1 MSYHANQGNGNLR
14 LPEFWPHAP
23 ILWFA
28 RAECLFM
35 LRGVTTQLDRF
46 CHVVGSLPHEVMRAC
61 AELVETTPADDP
73 YTQLKERLLAAHQ
86 LTPYQRGEK
95 LLDLP
100 NLGAS
105 KPSELMHQMLE
116 LCPKGDE
123 TSTLFRSLFL
133 RRLPADLRVM
143 LAHLDHADLKEL
155 ARKADELW
163 ALRLH
168 QEVLA
173 VIQPEGGE
181 EEQETIAAV
190 SGPSGINPRGGG
202 SGSRRAG
209 NRNKFSNRGRG
220 SHKQPSKQPSQGGK
234 PDQAGLF
241 GQVCYTSDTAAMPT
255 PAWTA
260 TPARGRETIRP
271 GSGQFRGPGNTS

>member
-1 MSYHANQGNGNLR
+1 MSLHANQGHGNLR

-23 ILWFA
+23 VLWFA

-61 AELVETTPADDP
+61 ADLVETTPAEDP

-100 NLGAS
+100 SLGAG

-123 TSTLFRSLFL
+123 TSTLFQCLFL

-143 LAHLDHADLKEL
+143 LAHLDPADLKEL
-155 ARKADELW
+155 AKKADELW
-163 ALRLH
+163 ALRPH

-173 VIQPEGGE
+173 AVQPDGGE
-181 EEQETIAAV
+181 EEQEVIAAV
-190 SGPSGINPRGGG
+190 SGPAARGGG
-202 SGSRRAG
+202 SGFKRAG
-209 NRNKFSNRGRG
+209 NKNKFSGRGRG
-220 SHKQPSKQPSQGGK
+220 GHKQPPKQPNQTGK
-234 PDQAGLF
+234 PDQAGMF
-241 GQVCYTSDTAAMPT
+241 GQVCYIHLRYGSKAYSCVDSNTC
-255 PAWTA
+255 AWA
-260 TPARGRETIRP
+260 
-271 GSGQFRGPGNTS
+271 GNK

>member
-1 MSYHANQGNGNLR
+1 MAHHANQGNGNLR

-61 AELVETTPADDP
+61 ADLVETTPAEDP
-73 YTQLKERLLAAHQ
+73 YTQLKDRLLAAHQ

-100 NLGAS
+100 MLGAN
-105 KPSELMHQMLE
+105 KPSELMNQMLE
-116 LCPKGDE
+116 LCPKGEE
-123 TSTLFRSLFL
+123 TGTLFQCLFL

-143 LAHLDHADLKEL
+143 LAHLDHTDLKKL

-163 ALRLH
+163 ALRPH
-168 QEVLA
+168 HEVLA
-173 VIQPEGGE
+173 VVQQEEPE
-181 EEQETIAAV
+181 EETETIAAV
-190 SGPSGINPRGGG
+190 SGHPARGGG
-202 SGSRRAG
+202 SGPKRGG
-209 NRNKFSNRGRG
+209 NNRHKFSGCGRG
-220 SHKQPSKQPSQGGK
+220 GRGGHKQQNSQPNQAGK
-234 PDQAGLF
+234 PDQAGMF
-241 GQVCYTSDTAAMPT
+241 GQVCYIHLRYGSKAYSCVDSNTC
-255 PAWTA
+255 AW
-260 TPARGRETIRP
+260 
-271 GSGQFRGPGNTS
+271 SGNE

>member
-1 MSYHANQGNGNLR
+1 MSLHANQGHGNLR

-23 ILWFA
+23 VLWFA

-61 AELVETTPADDP
+61 ADLVETTPAEDP

-100 NLGAS
+100 SLGAG

-123 TSTLFRSLFL
+123 TSTLFQCLFL

-155 ARKADELW
+155 AKKADELW
-163 ALRLH
+163 ALRPH

-173 VIQPEGGE
+173 
-181 EEQETIAAV
+181 AV
-190 SGPSGINPRGGG
+190 
-202 SGSRRAG
+202 
-209 NRNKFSNRGRG
+209 
-220 SHKQPSKQPSQGGK
+220 
-234 PDQAGLF
+234 
-241 GQVCYTSDTAAMPT
+241 
-255 PAWTA
+255 
-260 TPARGRETIRP
+260 
-271 GSGQFRGPGNTS
+271 